1 MVATMAC
8 MQAVER
14 GLLRLDDAK
23 QVHYL
28 CPELNNKKVL
38 QKDGVLVPRSNDITL
53 RMLLSHTAGFGYEL

>member
-1 MVATMAC
+1 MIATIAC

-14 GLLRLDDAK
+14 GQLRLDDAK

-38 QKDGVLVPRSNDITL
+38 QDDGTLVDRKNDITL
-53 RMLLSHTAGFGYEL
+53 RMLLTHTSGFGYEL